1 MEKELLKVIFN
12 SGLSQ
17 VKFAEKIAYS
27 RVNLNHIINSNQ
39 GRVITLCLAK
49 KLCDNGYGSVDY
61 WMNIKKK

>member
-1 MEKELLKVIFN
+1 MELELLKIIAK

-17 VKFAEKIAYS
+17 VKFANMIGYS

-49 KLCDNGYGSVDY
+49 KLCYNGYGSVDY